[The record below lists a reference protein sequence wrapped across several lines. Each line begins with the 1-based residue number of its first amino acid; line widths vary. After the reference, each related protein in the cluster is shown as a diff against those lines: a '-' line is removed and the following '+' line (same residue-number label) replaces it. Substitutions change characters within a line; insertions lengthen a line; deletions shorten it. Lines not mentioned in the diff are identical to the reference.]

1 MEGGGQG
8 SQWPQ
13 QTNEPPSEEVNR
25 RCFPAAAP
33 TVSPSNT
40 QLLANMCVTN
50 VTSEPMTESQTL
62 PCGGGHTNIPH
73 KHSVGGAG
81 VTNGTWKL
89 IEFVKCC

>member
-8 SQWPQ
+8 SQWPR

-50 VTSEPMTESQTL
+50 VTSEPMTESQTSA
-62 PCGGGHTNIPH
+62 CGGWPH
-73 KHSVGGAG
+73 KQSVGGRVLLMG
-81 VTNGTWKL
+81 HGN
-89 IEFVKCC
+89 